1 MNRKIYNEYVTI
13 LESELVPALGCTEPI
28 ALAYAAAK
36 AKEVL
41 GKMPDHI
48 TMRCSGNIIKNVK
61 GVKVPNSGGM
71 KGVEAAA
78 VLGITGGDPSQALE
92 VLEHVTDREID
103 EAEKLLK
110 AGFCDCVLKD
120 DVANLYIEAYAVCKK
135 TEKSEA
141 LVVIEDEHT
150 NITHIEKDGQV
161 LFHKEKKEYCQERE
175 KTPDKSLLNLED
187 IITFANEVQITDV
200 EKVLGRQIK
209 YNTRIAEEGLR
220 NPWGAQVGRV
230 VLEEFGEDVK
240 WRAVAKASAGS
251 DARMSGCALPVIINS
266 GSGNQGMTCSLP
278 VIEFGK
284 ELKKSKEEIYRAL
297 CVSNLVALNQKKYIG
312 SLSAY
317 CGAVCA
323 AAGAGAG
330 ITYLCGGTLEQIE
343 NTVVNTIA
351 DAGGIVCDGAK
362 PSCAAKIS
370 TALQAA
376 ILSHKMAMRGL
387 TFARGE
393 GLVMDCPEDT
403 IKAVGYVGYFRR
415 LAMSVVIIGGHDRMV
430 CQYKQICK
438 QFKCKA
444 KVFTQMSAAMSKQI
458 GSPDLIVLFTNT
470 VSHKMVRC
478 AVEEAGR
485 CNAEVVRC
493 HTSSKNALEEILG
506 NICVQG

>member
-13 LESELVPALGCTEPI
+13 LESELVPELGCTEPI

-351 DAGGIVCDGAK
+351 DAEGIVCDGAK

-403 IKAVGYVGYFRR
+403 IKAVGYVGR
-415 LAMSVVIIGGHDRMV
+415 AGM
-430 CQYKQICK
+430 KQTD
-438 QFKCKA
+438 
-444 KVFTQMSAAMSKQI
+444 V
-458 GSPDLIVLFTNT
+458 
-470 VSHKMVRC
+470 
-478 AVEEAGR
+478 
-485 CNAEVVRC
+485 
-493 HTSSKNALEEILG
+493 EILNLMIG
-506 NICVQG
+506 KTKLEDIDK

>member
-61 GVKVPNSGGM
+61 GVKGPNSGGM

-403 IKAVGYVGYFRR
+403 IKAVGYVGR
-415 LAMSVVIIGGHDRMV
+415 AGM
-430 CQYKQICK
+430 KQTD
-438 QFKCKA
+438 
-444 KVFTQMSAAMSKQI
+444 V
-458 GSPDLIVLFTNT
+458 
-470 VSHKMVRC
+470 
-478 AVEEAGR
+478 
-485 CNAEVVRC
+485 
-493 HTSSKNALEEILG
+493 EILNLMIG
-506 NICVQG
+506 KTKLEDIDK

>member
-393 GLVMDCPEDT
+393 GLV
-403 IKAVGYVGYFRR
+403 
-415 LAMSVVIIGGHDRMV
+415 
-430 CQYKQICK
+430 
-438 QFKCKA
+438 
-444 KVFTQMSAAMSKQI
+444 
-458 GSPDLIVLFTNT
+458 
-470 VSHKMVRC
+470 
-478 AVEEAGR
+478 
-485 CNAEVVRC
+485 
-493 HTSSKNALEEILG
+493 
-506 NICVQG
+506 

>member
-78 VLGITGGDPSQALE
+78 VLGISGGDPSQALE

-403 IKAVGYVGYFRR
+403 IKAVGYVGR
-415 LAMSVVIIGGHDRMV
+415 AGM
-430 CQYKQICK
+430 KQTD
-438 QFKCKA
+438 
-444 KVFTQMSAAMSKQI
+444 V
-458 GSPDLIVLFTNT
+458 
-470 VSHKMVRC
+470 
-478 AVEEAGR
+478 
-485 CNAEVVRC
+485 
-493 HTSSKNALEEILG
+493 EILNLMIG
-506 NICVQG
+506 KTKLEDIDK

>member
-78 VLGITGGDPSQALE
+78 VLEITGGDPSQALE

-403 IKAVGYVGYFRR
+403 IKAVGYVGR
-415 LAMSVVIIGGHDRMV
+415 AGM
-430 CQYKQICK
+430 KQTD
-438 QFKCKA
+438 
-444 KVFTQMSAAMSKQI
+444 V
-458 GSPDLIVLFTNT
+458 
-470 VSHKMVRC
+470 
-478 AVEEAGR
+478 
-485 CNAEVVRC
+485 
-493 HTSSKNALEEILG
+493 EILNLMIG
-506 NICVQG
+506 KTKLEDIDK

>member
-278 VIEFGK
+278 VIDFGK

-403 IKAVGYVGYFRR
+403 IKAVGYVGR
-415 LAMSVVIIGGHDRMV
+415 AGM
-430 CQYKQICK
+430 KQTD
-438 QFKCKA
+438 
-444 KVFTQMSAAMSKQI
+444 V
-458 GSPDLIVLFTNT
+458 
-470 VSHKMVRC
+470 
-478 AVEEAGR
+478 
-485 CNAEVVRC
+485 
-493 HTSSKNALEEILG
+493 EILNLMIG
-506 NICVQG
+506 KTKLEDIDK

>member
-393 GLVMDCPEDT
+393 WIYSLV
-403 IKAVGYVGYFRR
+403 
-415 LAMSVVIIGGHDRMV
+415 
-430 CQYKQICK
+430 
-438 QFKCKA
+438 
-444 KVFTQMSAAMSKQI
+444 
-458 GSPDLIVLFTNT
+458 N
-470 VSHKMVRC
+470 
-478 AVEEAGR
+478 
-485 CNAEVVRC
+485 
-493 HTSSKNALEEILG
+493 ILS
-506 NICVQG
+506 

>member
-1 MNRKIYNEYVTI
+1 MNQELYQKYVEI
-13 LESELVPALGCTEPI
+13 LKSELVPALGCTEPI
-28 ALAYAAAK
+28 ALAYAAAVARK
-36 AKEVL
+36 ELGQFPEKVEVL
-41 GKMPDHI
+41 
-48 TMRCSGNIIKNVK
+48 CSGNIIKNVK

-403 IKAVGYVGYFRR
+403 IKAVGYVGR
-415 LAMSVVIIGGHDRMV
+415 AGM
-430 CQYKQICK
+430 KQTD
-438 QFKCKA
+438 
-444 KVFTQMSAAMSKQI
+444 V
-458 GSPDLIVLFTNT
+458 
-470 VSHKMVRC
+470 
-478 AVEEAGR
+478 
-485 CNAEVVRC
+485 
-493 HTSSKNALEEILG
+493 EILNLMIG
-506 NICVQG
+506 KTKLEDIDK

>member
-150 NITHIEKDGQV
+150 NFTHIEKDGQV

-403 IKAVGYVGYFRR
+403 IKAVGYVGR
-415 LAMSVVIIGGHDRMV
+415 AGM
-430 CQYKQICK
+430 KQTD
-438 QFKCKA
+438 
-444 KVFTQMSAAMSKQI
+444 V
-458 GSPDLIVLFTNT
+458 
-470 VSHKMVRC
+470 
-478 AVEEAGR
+478 
-485 CNAEVVRC
+485 
-493 HTSSKNALEEILG
+493 EILNLMIG
-506 NICVQG
+506 KTKLEDIDK

>member
-403 IKAVGYVGYFRR
+403 IKAVGYVGR
-415 LAMSVVIIGGHDRMV
+415 AGM
-430 CQYKQICK
+430 KQTD
-438 QFKCKA
+438 
-444 KVFTQMSAAMSKQI
+444 V
-458 GSPDLIVLFTNT
+458 
-470 VSHKMVRC
+470 
-478 AVEEAGR
+478 
-485 CNAEVVRC
+485 
-493 HTSSKNALEEILG
+493 EILNLMLG
-506 NICVQG
+506 KTKLEDIDK

>member
-317 CGAVCA
+317 CGAECA

-403 IKAVGYVGYFRR
+403 IKAVGYVGR
-415 LAMSVVIIGGHDRMV
+415 AGM
-430 CQYKQICK
+430 KQTD
-438 QFKCKA
+438 
-444 KVFTQMSAAMSKQI
+444 V
-458 GSPDLIVLFTNT
+458 
-470 VSHKMVRC
+470 
-478 AVEEAGR
+478 
-485 CNAEVVRC
+485 
-493 HTSSKNALEEILG
+493 EILNLMIG
-506 NICVQG
+506 KTKLEDIDK

>member
-187 IITFANEVQITDV
+187 IITFANEVQITYV

-403 IKAVGYVGYFRR
+403 IKAVGYVGR
-415 LAMSVVIIGGHDRMV
+415 AGM
-430 CQYKQICK
+430 KQTD
-438 QFKCKA
+438 
-444 KVFTQMSAAMSKQI
+444 V
-458 GSPDLIVLFTNT
+458 
-470 VSHKMVRC
+470 
-478 AVEEAGR
+478 
-485 CNAEVVRC
+485 
-493 HTSSKNALEEILG
+493 EILNLMIG
-506 NICVQG
+506 KTKLEDIDK

>member
-1 MNRKIYNEYVTI
+1 MDSI
-13 LESELVPALGCTEPI
+13 LYENYLNILKQELVPALGCTEPI
-28 ALAYAAAK
+28 AIAYTAAK
-36 AKEVL
+36 ARQIL
-41 GKMPDHI
+41 GEFPDSVE
-48 TMRCSGNIIKNVK
+48 MELSGNIIKNVK
-61 GVKVPNSGGM
+61 GVTVPNSGGM

-403 IKAVGYVGYFRR
+403 IKAVGYVGR
-415 LAMSVVIIGGHDRMV
+415 AGM
-430 CQYKQICK
+430 KQTD
-438 QFKCKA
+438 
-444 KVFTQMSAAMSKQI
+444 V
-458 GSPDLIVLFTNT
+458 
-470 VSHKMVRC
+470 
-478 AVEEAGR
+478 
-485 CNAEVVRC
+485 
-493 HTSSKNALEEILG
+493 EILNLMIG
-506 NICVQG
+506 KTKLEDIDK

>member
-403 IKAVGYVGYFRR
+403 IKAVGYVGR
-415 LAMSVVIIGGHDRMV
+415 
-430 CQYKQICK
+430 
-438 QFKCKA
+438 
-444 KVFTQMSAAMSKQI
+444 
-458 GSPDLIVLFTNT
+458 
-470 VSHKMVRC
+470 
-478 AVEEAGR
+478 AV
-485 CNAEVVRC
+485 
-493 HTSSKNALEEILG
+493 
-506 NICVQG
+506 

>member
-78 VLGITGGDPSQALE
+78 VLGIPSQALE

-403 IKAVGYVGYFRR
+403 IKAVGYVGR
-415 LAMSVVIIGGHDRMV
+415 AGM
-430 CQYKQICK
+430 KQTD
-438 QFKCKA
+438 
-444 KVFTQMSAAMSKQI
+444 V
-458 GSPDLIVLFTNT
+458 
-470 VSHKMVRC
+470 
-478 AVEEAGR
+478 
-485 CNAEVVRC
+485 
-493 HTSSKNALEEILG
+493 EILNLMIG
-506 NICVQG
+506 KTKLEDIDK

>member
-362 PSCAAKIS
+362 PSCAAKTS

-403 IKAVGYVGYFRR
+403 IKAVGYVGR
-415 LAMSVVIIGGHDRMV
+415 AGM
-430 CQYKQICK
+430 KQTD
-438 QFKCKA
+438 
-444 KVFTQMSAAMSKQI
+444 V
-458 GSPDLIVLFTNT
+458 
-470 VSHKMVRC
+470 
-478 AVEEAGR
+478 
-485 CNAEVVRC
+485 
-493 HTSSKNALEEILG
+493 EILNLMIG
-506 NICVQG
+506 KTKLEDIDK

>member
-251 DARMSGCALPVIINS
+251 DARMSGYALPVIINS

-403 IKAVGYVGYFRR
+403 IKAVGYVGR
-415 LAMSVVIIGGHDRMV
+415 AGM
-430 CQYKQICK
+430 KQTD
-438 QFKCKA
+438 
-444 KVFTQMSAAMSKQI
+444 V
-458 GSPDLIVLFTNT
+458 
-470 VSHKMVRC
+470 
-478 AVEEAGR
+478 
-485 CNAEVVRC
+485 
-493 HTSSKNALEEILG
+493 EILNLMIG
-506 NICVQG
+506 KTKLEDIDK

>member
-220 NPWGAQVGRV
+220 NPWGAQVRRV

-403 IKAVGYVGYFRR
+403 IKAVGYVGR
-415 LAMSVVIIGGHDRMV
+415 AGM
-430 CQYKQICK
+430 KQTD
-438 QFKCKA
+438 
-444 KVFTQMSAAMSKQI
+444 V
-458 GSPDLIVLFTNT
+458 
-470 VSHKMVRC
+470 
-478 AVEEAGR
+478 
-485 CNAEVVRC
+485 
-493 HTSSKNALEEILG
+493 EILNLMIG
-506 NICVQG
+506 KTKLEDIDK

>member
-403 IKAVGYVGYFRR
+403 IKAVGYVGR
-415 LAMSVVIIGGHDRMV
+415 AGM
-430 CQYKQICK
+430 KQTD
-438 QFKCKA
+438 
-444 KVFTQMSAAMSKQI
+444 V
-458 GSPDLIVLFTNT
+458 
-470 VSHKMVRC
+470 
-478 AVEEAGR
+478 
-485 CNAEVVRC
+485 
-493 HTSSKNALEEILG
+493 EILNLMIG
-506 NICVQG
+506 KTKLEDIDKWRMPGKKPPL

>member
-1 MNRKIYNEYVTI
+1 MDYIS
-13 LESELVPALGCTEPI
+13 LLQSEMRPAFGCTEPI

-36 AKEVL
+36 AVSVL
-41 GKMPDHI
+41 DEFPNHI
-48 TMRCSGNIIKNVK
+48 HARCSANIIKNVK

-403 IKAVGYVGYFRR
+403 IKAVGYVGR
-415 LAMSVVIIGGHDRMV
+415 AGM
-430 CQYKQICK
+430 KQTD
-438 QFKCKA
+438 
-444 KVFTQMSAAMSKQI
+444 V
-458 GSPDLIVLFTNT
+458 
-470 VSHKMVRC
+470 
-478 AVEEAGR
+478 
-485 CNAEVVRC
+485 
-493 HTSSKNALEEILG
+493 EILNLMIG
-506 NICVQG
+506 KTKLEDIDK

>member
-1 MNRKIYNEYVTI
+1 MWK
-13 LESELVPALGCTEPI
+13 
-28 ALAYAAAK
+28 
-36 AKEVL
+36 
-41 GKMPDHI
+41 
-48 TMRCSGNIIKNVK
+48 
-61 GVKVPNSGGM
+61 
-71 KGVEAAA
+71 
-78 VLGITGGDPSQALE
+78 
-92 VLEHVTDREID
+92 
-103 EAEKLLK
+103 
-110 AGFCDCVLKD
+110 
-120 DVANLYIEAYAVCKK
+120 
-135 TEKSEA
+135 
-141 LVVIEDEHT
+141 
-150 NITHIEKDGQV
+150 
-161 LFHKEKKEYCQERE
+161 
-175 KTPDKSLLNLED
+175 
-187 IITFANEVQITDV
+187 
-200 EKVLGRQIK
+200 KVLGRQIK

-403 IKAVGYVGYFRR
+403 IKAVGYVGR
-415 LAMSVVIIGGHDRMV
+415 AGM
-430 CQYKQICK
+430 KQTD
-438 QFKCKA
+438 
-444 KVFTQMSAAMSKQI
+444 V
-458 GSPDLIVLFTNT
+458 
-470 VSHKMVRC
+470 
-478 AVEEAGR
+478 
-485 CNAEVVRC
+485 
-493 HTSSKNALEEILG
+493 EILNLMIG
-506 NICVQG
+506 KTKLEDIDK

>member
-1 MNRKIYNEYVTI
+1 MNRKIYNGYVTI

-230 VLEEFGEDVK
+230 VLEEFGEGVK

-403 IKAVGYVGYFRR
+403 IKAVGYVGR
-415 LAMSVVIIGGHDRMV
+415 AGM
-430 CQYKQICK
+430 KQTD
-438 QFKCKA
+438 
-444 KVFTQMSAAMSKQI
+444 V
-458 GSPDLIVLFTNT
+458 
-470 VSHKMVRC
+470 
-478 AVEEAGR
+478 
-485 CNAEVVRC
+485 
-493 HTSSKNALEEILG
+493 EILNLMIG
-506 NICVQG
+506 KTKLEDIDK

>member
-78 VLGITGGDPSQALE
+78 VLGITGGDPSLALE

-403 IKAVGYVGYFRR
+403 IKAVGYVGR
-415 LAMSVVIIGGHDRMV
+415 AGM
-430 CQYKQICK
+430 KQTD
-438 QFKCKA
+438 
-444 KVFTQMSAAMSKQI
+444 V
-458 GSPDLIVLFTNT
+458 
-470 VSHKMVRC
+470 
-478 AVEEAGR
+478 
-485 CNAEVVRC
+485 
-493 HTSSKNALEEILG
+493 EILNLMIG
-506 NICVQG
+506 KTKLEDIDK

>member
-370 TALQAA
+370 PALQAA

-403 IKAVGYVGYFRR
+403 IKAVGYVGR
-415 LAMSVVIIGGHDRMV
+415 AGM
-430 CQYKQICK
+430 KQTD
-438 QFKCKA
+438 
-444 KVFTQMSAAMSKQI
+444 V
-458 GSPDLIVLFTNT
+458 
-470 VSHKMVRC
+470 
-478 AVEEAGR
+478 
-485 CNAEVVRC
+485 
-493 HTSSKNALEEILG
+493 EILNLMIG
-506 NICVQG
+506 KTKLEDIDK

>member
-266 GSGNQGMTCSLP
+266 GPGNQGMTCSLP

-403 IKAVGYVGYFRR
+403 IKAVGYVGR
-415 LAMSVVIIGGHDRMV
+415 AGM
-430 CQYKQICK
+430 KQTD
-438 QFKCKA
+438 
-444 KVFTQMSAAMSKQI
+444 V
-458 GSPDLIVLFTNT
+458 
-470 VSHKMVRC
+470 
-478 AVEEAGR
+478 
-485 CNAEVVRC
+485 
-493 HTSSKNALEEILG
+493 EILNLMIG
-506 NICVQG
+506 KTKLEDIDK

>member
-376 ILSHKMAMRGL
+376 ILSHKIAMRGL
-387 TFARGE
+387 TFARGD

-403 IKAVGYVGYFRR
+403 IKAVGYVGR
-415 LAMSVVIIGGHDRMV
+415 AGM
-430 CQYKQICK
+430 
-438 QFKCKA
+438 
-444 KVFTQMSAAMSKQI
+444 TQT
-458 GSPDLIVLFTNT
+458 DV
-470 VSHKMVRC
+470 
-478 AVEEAGR
+478 
-485 CNAEVVRC
+485 
-493 HTSSKNALEEILG
+493 EILNLMIG
-506 NICVQG
+506 KTKLEDIDK

>member
-48 TMRCSGNIIKNVK
+48 AMRCSGNIIKNVK

-403 IKAVGYVGYFRR
+403 IKAVGYVGR
-415 LAMSVVIIGGHDRMV
+415 AGM
-430 CQYKQICK
+430 KQTD
-438 QFKCKA
+438 
-444 KVFTQMSAAMSKQI
+444 V
-458 GSPDLIVLFTNT
+458 
-470 VSHKMVRC
+470 
-478 AVEEAGR
+478 
-485 CNAEVVRC
+485 
-493 HTSSKNALEEILG
+493 EILNLMIG
-506 NICVQG
+506 KTKLEDIDK